1 MVVNPRPDT
10 FTLSTENT
18 NREKSVLLDRRCTNA
33 VLSGARLLVTQHG
46 SPMNL
51 LAQYRLDLMLNNELH
66 LQSLFSG
73 GPVVLLVWRPV
84 SGWPLEYVSPNCEAL
99 FGYPAGHMT
108 APGFLYTALVHP
120 EDLPRTAEEVRRH
133 LDAATPTWELR
144 YRILRPDG
152 QVRWVY
158 DFTTAERDARGD
170 LLYLKGYVL
179 DQTNQVLSEQALRE
193 SELRWQFAL
202 EGAGDGLWDW
212 NAATNKVFFSRRWKT
227 MLGHAEHEIG
237 DGLHEW
243 DSRIHPEDRDRCY
256 ADLERHFSGETEFY
270 HNEHRMRC
278 KDGSYK
284 WILDRG
290 KVIQWSADGKPL
302 RVIGTHTDISARKA
316 TEEALR
322 EAELRYRTLHEL
334 SPDGVLLIDPETALP
349 LEFNASAHE
358 QLGYAREEFA
368 PLRITDYEA
377 VESPEETAAHIRTL
391 LETGRDDFE
400 TRHRR
405 KDGST
410 MHVMVTVKI
419 VELQGKPTLLAV
431 FRDISEMK
439 LAQQA
444 LRNAIDQL
452 ELKVRERT
460 AELQGALEDLRQAK
474 ERAESASRMK
484 TDFLMNVS
492 HELRTPLNGVQGMLQ
507 LLDQT
512 QLDLEQLDYL
522 AEAHASV
529 KRLLKLVDEV
539 LVVTSLDK
547 HVLTISP
554 VGLTSL
560 LDSFRHGLGPRIAE
574 KGLELRVEN
583 SPNCPPVLMTDMY
596 LLQLILGRIGEN
608 ALKFT
613 EQGGIRLSVSCKEQ
627 HPGHVEICFTV
638 ADTGVG
644 IPPDKLEE
652 LVSGLVQADS
662 PLTRRH
668 GGLGLGLETVRKAL
682 ALLGGRLEV
691 QSAPNEG
698 AQFHVILQSAYCSL
712 DNLDACVGNAA
723 TEPF

>member
-1 MVVNPRPDT
+1 MP
-10 FTLSTENT
+10 
-18 NREKSVLLDRRCTNA
+18 
-33 VLSGARLLVTQHG
+33 
-46 SPMNL
+46 
-51 LAQYRLDLMLNNELH
+51 NNELH

-73 GPVVLLVWRPV
+73 GPVVLLIWRPDP
-84 SGWPLEYVSPNCEAL
+84 GWPLEYVSPNCEAL
-99 FGYPAGHMT
+99 FGYPASDMT
-108 APGFLYTALVHP
+108 APGFLYTGLLHP
-120 EDLPRTAEEVRRH
+120 EDLPHAAEEVRRH
-133 LDAATPTWELR
+133 LDAATPTWEQR

-158 DFTTAERDARGD
+158 DFTTVERDARGE
-170 LLYLKGYVL
+170 LLHLRGYVL

-212 NAATNKVFFSRRWKT
+212 NALTNKVFFSKHWKT
-227 MLGHAEHEIG
+227 MLGYAEHEIG
-237 DGLHEW
+237 DSLHEW
-243 DSRIHPEDRDRCY
+243 DSRIHPEDRERCF
-256 ADLERHFSGETEFY
+256 ADLERHFSGETEY
-270 HNEHRMRC
+270 YQNEHRMRC
-278 KDGSYK
+278 KDGSYR

-290 KVIQWSADGKPL
+290 KTIQWSAEGKPL

-334 SPDGVLLIDPETALP
+334 MPDGVLLIDPETALP
-349 LEFNASAHE
+349 LEFNATSHE
-358 QLGYAREEFA
+358 QLGYTREEFA
-368 PLRITDYEA
+368 GLRIQDYEA
-377 VESPEETAAHIRTL
+377 AESPEETAAHIRTL

-410 MHVMVTVKI
+410 MHVLVTVKI
-419 VELQGKPTLLAV
+419 VELQGKPALLTV

-444 LRNAIDQL
+444 LRDANDQL
-452 ELKVRERT
+452 ELKVKERT
-460 AELQGALEDLRQAK
+460 AELQHALEDLRKAK
-474 ERAESASRMK
+474 DRAESASRMK

-512 QLDLEQLDYL
+512 QLDPEQQECL
-522 AEAHASV
+522 AEVHAST
-529 KRLLKLVDEV
+529 KRLLKIVDEA

-554 VGLTSL
+554 VGLQSL
-560 LDSFRHGLGPRIAE
+560 LDAFTHTLEPKCVK
-574 KGLELRVEN
+574 KGLELHVEN
-583 SPNCPPVLMTDMY
+583 SPNCPPVLLTDVY

-608 ALKFT
+608 AYKFT
-613 EQGGIRLSVSCKEQ
+613 EQGAIRLSVSCSEH
-627 HPGHVEICFTV
+627 HPGQAEIRFTI
-638 ADTGVG
+638 ADTGMG
-644 IPPDKLEE
+644 IPPDKLDT
-652 LVSGLVQADS
+652 LVSGLVQGDS

-668 GGLGLGLETVRKAL
+668 SGLGLGLETVRKAL

-698 AQFHVILQSAYCSL
+698 SQFHVVLWSEYCNL
-712 DNLDACVGNAA
+712 DNLDACVQR
-723 TEPF
+723 